1 MLSESR
7 NEMLTRTGRG
17 TPMGEV
23 LRRYWH
29 PIAAADQFDH
39 VSIRQVRLMGEDL
52 VLYKDLS
59 GKYGLVEKHCP
70 HRRADLSYGFVEQCG
85 IRCNYHGW
93 QFDETG
99 ACVSQPFEDVA
110 NPGAKFRDK
119 IKIIAYPVEEKGGL
133 LWAYMGPLPA
143 PQCPDWEAFNWTNGF
158 RQIVF
163 SEVPCNWVQA
173 QENSIDPVH
182 FEWMHSNWSTRL
194 DGKTGPYAPTHLKVD
209 FDEFEFGFVY
219 KRVTAGQ
226 SEQSPLWTVG
236 RVCLWPNGFYLG
248 DHFEWRVPI
257 DDENMLSVVWAFNG
271 VPKEREPYVQSK
283 IPSWVSPIKDE
294 KTGRWISSH
303 VINQDII
310 AWVGQGAIAD
320 RTKEHLGT
328 SDRGISMIRKQWFD
342 DIEAVKRGDDPKGLI
357 RDADRNRDVP
367 LPNAST
373 LLKQRDGKSLEQ
385 MKVDPILSRGL
396 KDFVFHYGQPPEVRR
411 AFEEAMGLR

>member
-1 MLSESR
+1 MLSETR
-7 NEMLTRTGRG
+7 NEMLTQTGRG

-29 PIAAADQFDH
+29 PIAAVDQMERE
-39 VSIRQVRLMGEDL
+39 SICPVRLMGEDL
-52 VLYKDLS
+52 VLYRDLS

-99 ACVSQPFEDVA
+99 ACVSQPYEDTA
-110 NPGAKFRDK
+110 NPGAKFREK
-119 IKIIAYPVEEKGGL
+119 VTITAYPVEARGGL
-133 LWAYMGPLPA
+133 LWAYLGPAPA
-143 PQCPDWEAFNWTNGF
+143 PQCPDWDAFHWTNGF

-182 FEWMHSNWSTRL
+182 FEWMHSNWSMRL
-194 DGKTGPYAPTHLKVD
+194 GGKTGPYAPTHLKVD
-209 FDEFEFGFVY
+209 FDEFEFGYVY
-219 KRVTAGQ
+219 KRVTEGQ
-226 SEQSPLWTVG
+226 PENSPLWTVG

-257 DDENMLSVVWAFNG
+257 DDHNMLSVVWAFNH
-271 VPKEREPYVQSK
+271 VPVERQPYVQAS
-283 IPSWVSPIKDE
+283 IPSWTSPIKDE

-303 VINQDII
+303 IINQDII

-320 RTKEHLGT
+320 RTKEHLGA
-328 SDRGISMIRKQWFD
+328 SDRGVSMIRKQWFD
-342 DIEAVKRGDDPKGLI
+342 DIEAVKRGEDPKGLI
-357 RDADRNRDVP
+357 RDPARNHAVP
-367 LPNAST
+367 LPNASIKMKTART
-373 LLKQRDGKSLEQ
+373 LEE
-385 MKVDPILSRGL
+385 MKKDPIQSRSL
-396 KDFVFHYGQPPEVRR
+396 QDFVFNYGQPPEVRR

>member
-1 MLSESR
+1 MLSEAR
-7 NEMLTRTGRG
+7 NEMLTQTGRG

-29 PIAAADQFDH
+29 PIAAADQLSRDP
-39 VSIRQVRLMGEDL
+39 VRPVRLMGEDL

-59 GKYGLVEKHCP
+59 GKYGLVDKHCP
-70 HRRADLSYGFVEQCG
+70 HRRADLSYGFVEECG

-99 ACVSQPFEDVA
+99 ACVSQPYEDVA
-110 NPGAKFRDK
+110 NPGAKFKEK
-119 IKIIAYPVEEKGGL
+119 IRITAYPVEERGGL
-133 LWAYMGPLPA
+133 LWAYLGPLPA
-143 PQCPDWEAFNWTNGF
+143 PQCPDWEPFGWTNGF

-182 FEWMHSNWSTRL
+182 FEWMHANWSTRL

-209 FDEFEFGFVY
+209 FDEFEFGYVY
-219 KRVTAGQ
+219 KRITEGQ
-226 SEQSPLWTVG
+226 GENSPLWTVG

-257 DDENMLSVVWAFNG
+257 DDHNMLSVVWAFNH
-271 VPKEREPYVQSK
+271 VPVERQPFVQDV
-283 IPSWVSPIKDE
+283 IPSWESPIKDAR
-294 KTGRWISSH
+294 TGRWISSH
-303 VINQDII
+303 IINQDII
-310 AWVGQGAIAD
+310 AWVGQGAVAD
-320 RTKEHLGT
+320 RTQEHLGA
-328 SDRGISMIRKQWFD
+328 SDRGISMIRKQWFE
-342 DIEAVKRGDDPKGLI
+342 DIEAVKRGEDPKGLI
-357 RDADRNRDVP
+357 REEGRNARVP
-367 LPNAST
+367 LPNAS
-373 LLKQRDGKSLEQ
+373 QRPYGRMSLDE
-385 MKVDPILSRGL
+385 MKRDPILSKSL